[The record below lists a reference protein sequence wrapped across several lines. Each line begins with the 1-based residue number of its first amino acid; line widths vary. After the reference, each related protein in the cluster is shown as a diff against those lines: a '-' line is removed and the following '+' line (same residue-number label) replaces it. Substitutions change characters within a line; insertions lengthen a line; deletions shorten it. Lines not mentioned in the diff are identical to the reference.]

1 MLTVI
6 MLNVIYAGWLGVP
19 NNPIMLSV
27 VMAPFSLTM
36 TIFFIFR
43 ATLLMLR
50 NDLNPN
56 F

>member
-27 VMAPFSLTM
+27 VMTPFSLTM
-36 TIFFIFR
+36 TTFFFQG
-43 ATLLMLR
+43 
-50 NDLNPN
+50 N
-56 F
+56 FINAPK